1 MKDATPEEKDRQA
14 KSIVEL
20 LSGDVKLRSK
30 RDLIEKFINENLP
43 KIEDSD
49 DIPDAFESFWSVERQ
64 EALEKLSQEEN
75 LDTDKLQKVIGDF
88 MFTERKPLRDQVIS
102 LINQRPALRER
113 GTIAERITSRII
125 GFVDTFISGI
135 AG

>member
-88 MFTERKPLRDQVIS
+88 MFTERKPLRDEVIS

>member
-1 MKDATPEEKDRQA
+1 MKDATPEEKYRQA